1 MSNLS
6 LILIITSI
14 SESYIS
20 LSECWCL
27 FCVFTP
33 YLSEFFVFHINTLIL
48 LNLINW
54 YATSTGQWFLN
65 SQDIVEFCEV
75 NFRLFIECNTD
86 SCCEH
91 KTGGVNIYLDGHVNL
106 LGPMCV
112 VVFILLFVWYPIRVL
127 AKNHVIC

>member
-14 SESYIS
+14 SESYVS

-33 YLSEFFVFHINTLIL
+33 YLSEFFVFHIKTLIL
-48 LNLINW
+48 LNLSNW

-65 SQDIVEFCEV
+65 SQDTLWIS
-75 NFRLFIECNTD
+75 LLIECNTD
-86 SCCEH
+86 SCFEY
-91 KTGGVNIYLDGHVNL
+91 KIAGVNIYLYGHVIL
-106 LGPMCV
+106 LAPMCV
-112 VVFILLFVWYPIRVL
+112 VVFNFLFVWYRMRVL
-127 AKNHVIC
+127 AKHHVIC